1 MSSFARFSVVALFL
15 MTAGIFV
22 KGRPSVHP
30 LPPHEPLESLP
41 KKLDSWVGRNVPISR
56 DELDVLGSGDFLLR
70 VYRKVTPEPEISVFV
85 AYIPTQQVGDTLHS
99 PQNCLPG
106 AGWFP
111 LESGSIDITFPGRT
125 TFPANRYLI
134 GKNEER
140 QLVLYWY
147 SSHGRVLASEYWAKF
162 FLVADSIRLNRS
174 DGSLVRIMTPVVG
187 NESEQHAEQR
197 LLRFSQVLV
206 PVLDDY
212 IAR

>member
-1 MSSFARFSVVALFL
+1 MSSFVRFSVVALL
-15 MTAGIFV
+15 LIMAGIFV
-22 KGRPSVHP
+22 KGRPLVRS

-41 KKLDSWVGRNVPISR
+41 KTLDVWVGRNVPISR
-56 DELDVLGSGDFLLR
+56 DELAVLGSGDFLQR
-70 VYRKVTPEPEISVFV
+70 VYRNVTPEPEVSIFV

-106 AGWFP
+106 AGWSP
-111 LESGSIDITFPGRT
+111 LESGSIDLTFRGRSA
-125 TFPANRYLI
+125 FRANRYLI

-147 SSHGRVLASEYWAKF
+147 SSHGRTFASEYWAKF

-174 DGSLVRIMTPVVG
+174 DGSLVRIMTPISA
-187 NESEQHAEQR
+187 NELEQHADER
-197 LLRFSQVLV
+197 LLRFSQVFV

-212 IAR
+212 IGR